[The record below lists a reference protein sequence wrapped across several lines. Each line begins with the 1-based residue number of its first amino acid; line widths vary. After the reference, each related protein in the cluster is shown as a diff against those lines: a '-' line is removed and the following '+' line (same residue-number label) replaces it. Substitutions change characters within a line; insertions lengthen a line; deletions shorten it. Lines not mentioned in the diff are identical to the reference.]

1 MKRLAILTVVMG
13 LFYITM
19 VGFSSAEQKP
29 KVDVQNKNAQ
39 LNPPHSKDTDYSD
52 LDRDDLKE
60 GLTRAFY
67 DVLMSAKNDI
77 DNADNAELRDQEA
90 LFGKDDD
97 RRAVFQEARRTIF
110 EADQILSRVKA
121 ENRVALE
128 KLRHPPQRVLPRQQ
142 RLLPKENGVRND
154 ANIKQQVE
162 AQKKRVAQEQLKLQQ
177 LQKTLETQTAEK

>member
-29 KVDVQNKNAQ
+29 KVDVPNKNAQ
-39 LNPPHSKDTDYSD
+39 LNSPDSKDTDYSD

-67 DVLMSAKNDI
+67 DALMSAKNDI

-90 LFGKDDD
+90 LFGKDGD
-97 RRAVFQEARRTIF
+97 RRTVFQEARRTIF
-110 EADQILSRVKA
+110 EADQMWSRVKA
-121 ENRVALE
+121 ENKVALE
-128 KLRHPPQRVLPRQQ
+128 KLRHPPRRVLPGQ
-142 RLLPKENGVRND
+142 RPLPKDNSVRND

-162 AQKKRVAQEQLKLQQ
+162 VQKKRVAQEQLKLQQ
-177 LQKTLETQTAEK
+177 LQKSLETQTAEK

>member
-39 LNPPHSKDTDYSD
+39 LNPPDSKDTDYSD

-121 ENRVALE
+121 ENKVALE
-128 KLRHPPQRVLPRQQ
+128 KLRHPPQRVLPGQ
-142 RLLPKENGVRND
+142 RPLPKDNGVRND
-154 ANIKQQVE
+154 ANIKQRVE

>member
-29 KVDVQNKNAQ
+29 KVDVPNKNAQ
-39 LNPPHSKDTDYSD
+39 LNSSDSKDTDYSD

-67 DVLMSAKNDI
+67 DALMSAKNDI
-77 DNADNAELRDQEA
+77 DNSDNADLRDQET
-90 LFGKDDD
+90 LFGKDGD
-97 RRAVFQEARRTIF
+97 RRTVFQEARRTIF

-121 ENRVALE
+121 ENKVALE
-128 KLRHPPQRVLPRQQ
+128 KLRHPPQRVLPGQ
-142 RLLPKENGVRND
+142 RPLPKDNSVRND

-162 AQKKRVAQEQLKLQQ
+162 VQKKRVAQEQLKLQQ
-177 LQKTLETQTAEK
+177 LQKSLETQTAEK

>member
-29 KVDVQNKNAQ
+29 KVDVPNKNVQ
-39 LNPPHSKDTDYSD
+39 LNSPDSKDTDYSD

-121 ENRVALE
+121 ENKVALE
-128 KLRHPPQRVLPRQQ
+128 KLRHPPQRVLPGQ
-142 RLLPKENGVRND
+142 RPLPKDKSVRSD

-177 LQKTLETQTAEK
+177 LQKSLETQTAEK

>member
-39 LNPPHSKDTDYSD
+39 LNPPDSKDTDYSD

-67 DVLMSAKNDI
+67 DALMSAKNDI

-110 EADQILSRVKA
+110 EADQILSQVKA

-128 KLRHPPQRVLPRQQ
+128 KLRHPPRRVLPGQ
-142 RLLPKENGVRND
+142 RPLPKDNSVRND

-162 AQKKRVAQEQLKLQQ
+162 VQKKRVAQEQLKLQQ
-177 LQKTLETQTAEK
+177 LQKSLETQTAEK

>member
-29 KVDVQNKNAQ
+29 KVDVPNKNAQ
-39 LNPPHSKDTDYSD
+39 LNSPDSKDTDYSD

-90 LFGKDDD
+90 LFGKDGD

-110 EADQILSRVKA
+110 EADQILARVKA
-121 ENRVALE
+121 ENKVALE
-128 KLRHPPQRVLPRQQ
+128 KLRHPPQRVLPGQ
-142 RLLPKENGVRND
+142 RPLPKDNSVRND

-162 AQKKRVAQEQLKLQQ
+162 VQKKRVAQEQLKLQQ
-177 LQKTLETQTAEK
+177 LQKSLETQTAEK

>member
-29 KVDVQNKNAQ
+29 KVDVPNKNAQ
-39 LNPPHSKDTDYSD
+39 LNSPDSKDTDYSD

-121 ENRVALE
+121 ENKVALE
-128 KLRHPPQRVLPRQQ
+128 KLRHPPQRVLPGQ
-142 RLLPKENGVRND
+142 RPLPKDKSVRSD

-177 LQKTLETQTAEK
+177 LQKSLETQTAEK